1 MIPDEECETGDIV
14 HLIKVELKDR
24 DTKWGVIAD
33 PVAKRLLYIN
43 TIKGRGQRRD
53 AYERFWRCLVISSK
67 DYVYLRDDYYCISCK
82 AAGRYNIGGASI
94 VNKKRGR
101 LTARDI
107 VRLRKH
113 LVKFKPLKPHIR
125 EGIVKALDIRLTQLK
140 DTRKH

>member
-14 HLIKVELKDR
+14 HLIKVELKNR
-24 DTKWGVIAD
+24 DTKWGVVAD

-43 TIKGRGQRRD
+43 TIKGRGEKRD

-67 DYVYLRDDYYCISCK
+67 EYACLRDDHYCISCR
-82 AAGRYNIGGASI
+82 ATVDYNLDGINI
-94 VNKKRGR
+94 INKKGGR

-113 LVKFKPLKPHIR
+113 LVKSKLLHSDIR
-125 EGIVKALDIRLTQLK
+125 EGIVKALDIRLIQLK
-140 DTRKH
+140 DTKKH